1 MSVPLERQR
10 SIEAVI
16 EARIEMKRR
25 KQIAAEAIHRSS
37 YQCESRRPL
46 VCLLFVMP
54 LILAYEVGTILL
66 GGFAQRSG
74 VDQWLSQLLVTIG
87 VGKLILL
94 PIVTTTILIVW
105 HHRIDDHWRLRFQVF
120 GLMIL
125 ESVGLGLMLFWAANA
140 FHLLAHAASPA
151 IVDTSLRL
159 APHEWWAATTA
170 MIGSGI
176 YEELFFRLIVLLPL
190 IHWLSK
196 QIDPRQAKVI
206 GILAVSFLFASLH
219 YDFINPS
226 GAVFEWSSFS
236 FRFFASVAFSV
247 LFLYRGFGL
256 AVGAH
261 AAYDVLTQ
269 L

>member
-1 MSVPLERQR
+1 MSVPLERQK

-25 KQIAAEAIHRSS
+25 KQIAAEAVHHSS
-37 YQCESRRPL
+37 YEDESRRPL

-66 GGFAQRSG
+66 DGFAQRSG
-74 VDQWLSQLLVTIG
+74 VDQWLAQLLATIG

-94 PIVTTTILIVW
+94 PMVTTAILIVW

-120 GLMIL
+120 GLMFL

-140 FHLLAHAASPA
+140 IHLLGHASPEM
-151 IVDTSLRL
+151 IDTSLRL
-159 APHEWWAATTA
+159 APHQWWAATTA

-190 IHWLSK
+190 IQWLAK
-196 QIDPRQAKVI
+196 QFDRRHAEVI
-206 GILAVSFLFASLH
+206 GIFAVSLLFASLH

-226 GAVFEWSSFS
+226 GAVFEWSSFC
-236 FRFFASVAFSV
+236 FRFLASVAFSV